1 MKEKLFFL
9 IIIVFSAQLLLGQEK
24 FTIRGEFPDNTLDGK
39 YVLLIDKSYLL
50 EEREGQKQ
58 AYDNSIKIKVIG
70 KEFFYEGT
78 VTRKPYFAQISYDGS
93 SFHKET
99 DINLFVEPGNIYI
112 RMVDWDTD
120 ANVSGTSINEDYNTY
135 ILEREA
141 QWSAV
146 YWNRDRR
153 KVAEDSTKTE
163 NSNLLDT
170 SVTEQRSEGRFT
182 FLEKYAKYPNVI
194 YEICNEPN
202 GGASWSGN
210 IKPYAEKIIPVI
222 RKNAPNS
229 VIIVGTP
236 TWSQEIDKPLSDPLS
251 YKNVMYAFH
260 FYAAT
265 HAGLRSNVENCVA
278 QGLPVFVSE
287 FGTCDA
293 SGGGANDFNETQKW
307 LSYFDKQGISYCNW
321 SICNKDETCS
331 VLRPGTSANGN
342 WSESDLTENG
352 KWMRNWFRK
361 H

>member
-24 FTIRGEFPDNTLDGK
+24 FTIRGEFPDNTLDGE

-194 YEICNEPN
+194 RVMLARDLRTKYPIRESELSQYLRIIDSMPQADRDVFLSWWDYIIKEQEFKKKTRIILDSLIGDPPRFIETIPSNSPSAAMKNE
-202 GGASWSGN
+202 
-210 IKPYAEKIIPVI
+210 
-222 RKNAPNS
+222 
-229 VIIVGTP
+229 
-236 TWSQEIDKPLSDPLS
+236 
-251 YKNVMYAFH
+251 
-260 FYAAT
+260 
-265 HAGLRSNVENCVA
+265 
-278 QGLPVFVSE
+278 
-287 FGTCDA
+287 
-293 SGGGANDFNETQKW
+293 
-307 LSYFDKQGISYCNW
+307 
-321 SICNKDETCS
+321 
-331 VLRPGTSANGN
+331 
-342 WSESDLTENG
+342 
-352 KWMRNWFRK
+352 
-361 H
+361 

>member
-194 YEICNEPN
+194 RVMLARDLRTKYPIRESELSQYLRIIDSMLQADRDVFLSWWDYIIKEQEFKKKTRIILDSLIGDPPRFIETIPSNSPSATMKNE
-202 GGASWSGN
+202 
-210 IKPYAEKIIPVI
+210 
-222 RKNAPNS
+222 
-229 VIIVGTP
+229 
-236 TWSQEIDKPLSDPLS
+236 
-251 YKNVMYAFH
+251 
-260 FYAAT
+260 
-265 HAGLRSNVENCVA
+265 
-278 QGLPVFVSE
+278 
-287 FGTCDA
+287 
-293 SGGGANDFNETQKW
+293 
-307 LSYFDKQGISYCNW
+307 
-321 SICNKDETCS
+321 
-331 VLRPGTSANGN
+331 
-342 WSESDLTENG
+342 
-352 KWMRNWFRK
+352 
-361 H
+361 

>member
-50 EEREGQKQ
+50 EEKEGQKQ

-194 YEICNEPN
+194 RVMLARDLRTKYPIRESELSQYLRIIDSMPQADRDVFLSWWDYIIKEQEFKKKTRIILDSLIGDPPRFIETIPSNSPSATMKNE
-202 GGASWSGN
+202 
-210 IKPYAEKIIPVI
+210 
-222 RKNAPNS
+222 
-229 VIIVGTP
+229 
-236 TWSQEIDKPLSDPLS
+236 
-251 YKNVMYAFH
+251 
-260 FYAAT
+260 
-265 HAGLRSNVENCVA
+265 
-278 QGLPVFVSE
+278 
-287 FGTCDA
+287 
-293 SGGGANDFNETQKW
+293 
-307 LSYFDKQGISYCNW
+307 
-321 SICNKDETCS
+321 
-331 VLRPGTSANGN
+331 
-342 WSESDLTENG
+342 
-352 KWMRNWFRK
+352 
-361 H
+361 

>member
-1 MKEKLFFL
+1 MKEKFFSLF
-9 IIIVFSAQLLLGQEK
+9 VFAFFAQLLLGQEK

-112 RMVDWDTD
+112 RMVDWDD
-120 ANVSGTSINEDYNTY
+120 NANVSGTSINEDYNTY

-194 YEICNEPN
+194 RVMLARDLRTKYPIRESELSQYLRIIDSMPQADRDVFLSWWDYIIKEQEFKKKTRIILDSLIGDPPRFIETIPSNSPSATMKNE
-202 GGASWSGN
+202 
-210 IKPYAEKIIPVI
+210 
-222 RKNAPNS
+222 
-229 VIIVGTP
+229 
-236 TWSQEIDKPLSDPLS
+236 
-251 YKNVMYAFH
+251 
-260 FYAAT
+260 
-265 HAGLRSNVENCVA
+265 
-278 QGLPVFVSE
+278 
-287 FGTCDA
+287 
-293 SGGGANDFNETQKW
+293 
-307 LSYFDKQGISYCNW
+307 
-321 SICNKDETCS
+321 
-331 VLRPGTSANGN
+331 
-342 WSESDLTENG
+342 
-352 KWMRNWFRK
+352 
-361 H
+361 

>member
-1 MKEKLFFL
+1 MKENLFFL
-9 IIIVFSAQLLLGQEK
+9 IIFVFSAQLLLGQEK

-194 YEICNEPN
+194 RVMLARDLRTKYPIRESELSQYLRIIDSMPQADRDVFLSWWDYIIKEQEFKKKTRIILDSLIGDPPRFIETIPSNSPSATMKNE
-202 GGASWSGN
+202 
-210 IKPYAEKIIPVI
+210 
-222 RKNAPNS
+222 
-229 VIIVGTP
+229 
-236 TWSQEIDKPLSDPLS
+236 
-251 YKNVMYAFH
+251 
-260 FYAAT
+260 
-265 HAGLRSNVENCVA
+265 
-278 QGLPVFVSE
+278 
-287 FGTCDA
+287 
-293 SGGGANDFNETQKW
+293 
-307 LSYFDKQGISYCNW
+307 
-321 SICNKDETCS
+321 
-331 VLRPGTSANGN
+331 
-342 WSESDLTENG
+342 
-352 KWMRNWFRK
+352 
-361 H
+361 

>member
-1 MKEKLFFL
+1 MKEKIFSLF
-9 IIIVFSAQLLLGQEK
+9 VFAFFAQLLLGQEK
-24 FTIRGEFPDNTLDGK
+24 ITIRGEFPDNSLDGK

-50 EEREGQKQ
+50 EERERQKQ

-194 YEICNEPN
+194 RVMLARDLRTKYPIRESELSQYLRIIDSMPQADRDVFLSWWDYIIKEQEFKKKTRIILDSLIGDPPRFIETIPSNSPSATMKNE
-202 GGASWSGN
+202 
-210 IKPYAEKIIPVI
+210 
-222 RKNAPNS
+222 
-229 VIIVGTP
+229 
-236 TWSQEIDKPLSDPLS
+236 
-251 YKNVMYAFH
+251 
-260 FYAAT
+260 
-265 HAGLRSNVENCVA
+265 
-278 QGLPVFVSE
+278 
-287 FGTCDA
+287 
-293 SGGGANDFNETQKW
+293 
-307 LSYFDKQGISYCNW
+307 
-321 SICNKDETCS
+321 
-331 VLRPGTSANGN
+331 
-342 WSESDLTENG
+342 
-352 KWMRNWFRK
+352 
-361 H
+361 

>member
-194 YEICNEPN
+194 RVMLARDLRTKYPIRESELSQYLRIIDSMPQADRDVFLSWWDYIIKEQEFKKKTRIILDSLIGDPPRFIETIPSNSPSAAMKNE
-202 GGASWSGN
+202 
-210 IKPYAEKIIPVI
+210 
-222 RKNAPNS
+222 
-229 VIIVGTP
+229 
-236 TWSQEIDKPLSDPLS
+236 
-251 YKNVMYAFH
+251 
-260 FYAAT
+260 
-265 HAGLRSNVENCVA
+265 
-278 QGLPVFVSE
+278 
-287 FGTCDA
+287 
-293 SGGGANDFNETQKW
+293 
-307 LSYFDKQGISYCNW
+307 
-321 SICNKDETCS
+321 
-331 VLRPGTSANGN
+331 
-342 WSESDLTENG
+342 
-352 KWMRNWFRK
+352 
-361 H
+361 

>member
-1 MKEKLFFL
+1 MKEKFFSLF
-9 IIIVFSAQLLLGQEK
+9 VFAFFAQLLLGQEK
-24 FTIRGEFPDNTLDGK
+24 FTIRGEFPDNSLDGK

-78 VTRKPYFAQISYDGS
+78 VTRKPFFAQISYDAPP
-93 SFHKET
+93 FHKGT

-135 ILEREA
+135 ILERKA

-194 YEICNEPN
+194 RVMLARDLRTKYPIRESELSQYLRIIDSMPQADRDVFLSWWDYIIKEQEFKKKTRIILDSLIGDPPRFIETIPSNSPSATMKNE
-202 GGASWSGN
+202 
-210 IKPYAEKIIPVI
+210 
-222 RKNAPNS
+222 
-229 VIIVGTP
+229 
-236 TWSQEIDKPLSDPLS
+236 
-251 YKNVMYAFH
+251 
-260 FYAAT
+260 
-265 HAGLRSNVENCVA
+265 
-278 QGLPVFVSE
+278 
-287 FGTCDA
+287 
-293 SGGGANDFNETQKW
+293 
-307 LSYFDKQGISYCNW
+307 
-321 SICNKDETCS
+321 
-331 VLRPGTSANGN
+331 
-342 WSESDLTENG
+342 
-352 KWMRNWFRK
+352 
-361 H
+361 

>member
-182 FLEKYAKYPNVI
+182 FLEKYAKYTNVI
-194 YEICNEPN
+194 RVMLARDLRTKYPIRESELSQYLRIIDSMPQADRDVFLSWWDYIIKEQEFKKKTRIILDSLIGDPPRFIETIPSNSPSATMKNE
-202 GGASWSGN
+202 
-210 IKPYAEKIIPVI
+210 
-222 RKNAPNS
+222 
-229 VIIVGTP
+229 
-236 TWSQEIDKPLSDPLS
+236 
-251 YKNVMYAFH
+251 
-260 FYAAT
+260 
-265 HAGLRSNVENCVA
+265 
-278 QGLPVFVSE
+278 
-287 FGTCDA
+287 
-293 SGGGANDFNETQKW
+293 
-307 LSYFDKQGISYCNW
+307 
-321 SICNKDETCS
+321 
-331 VLRPGTSANGN
+331 
-342 WSESDLTENG
+342 
-352 KWMRNWFRK
+352 
-361 H
+361 

>member
-170 SVTEQRSEGRFT
+170 SVTEQGSEGRFT

-194 YEICNEPN
+194 RVMLARDLRTKYPIRESELSQYLRIIDSMPQADRDVFLSWWDYIIKEQEFKKKTRIILDSLIGDPPRFIETIPSNSPSATMKNE
-202 GGASWSGN
+202 
-210 IKPYAEKIIPVI
+210 
-222 RKNAPNS
+222 
-229 VIIVGTP
+229 
-236 TWSQEIDKPLSDPLS
+236 
-251 YKNVMYAFH
+251 
-260 FYAAT
+260 
-265 HAGLRSNVENCVA
+265 
-278 QGLPVFVSE
+278 
-287 FGTCDA
+287 
-293 SGGGANDFNETQKW
+293 
-307 LSYFDKQGISYCNW
+307 
-321 SICNKDETCS
+321 
-331 VLRPGTSANGN
+331 
-342 WSESDLTENG
+342 
-352 KWMRNWFRK
+352 
-361 H
+361 

>member
-194 YEICNEPN
+194 RVMLARDLRTKYPIRESELSQYLRIIDSMPQADRDVFLSWWDYIIKEQEFKKKTRIILDSLIGDPPRFIETIPSSSSLTIKNE
-202 GGASWSGN
+202 
-210 IKPYAEKIIPVI
+210 
-222 RKNAPNS
+222 
-229 VIIVGTP
+229 
-236 TWSQEIDKPLSDPLS
+236 
-251 YKNVMYAFH
+251 
-260 FYAAT
+260 
-265 HAGLRSNVENCVA
+265 
-278 QGLPVFVSE
+278 
-287 FGTCDA
+287 
-293 SGGGANDFNETQKW
+293 
-307 LSYFDKQGISYCNW
+307 
-321 SICNKDETCS
+321 
-331 VLRPGTSANGN
+331 
-342 WSESDLTENG
+342 
-352 KWMRNWFRK
+352 
-361 H
+361 

>member
-1 MKEKLFFL
+1 MKEKFFSLF
-9 IIIVFSAQLLLGQEK
+9 VFAFFAQLLLGQEK

-39 YVLLIDKSYLL
+39 YVLLIDKSSLL

-58 AYDNSIKIKVIG
+58 AYANSIKIKVIG

-194 YEICNEPN
+194 RVMLARDLRTKYPIRESELSQYLCIIDSMPQADRDVFLSWWDYIIKEREFKKKTRIILDSLLGDPPRFIETIPSSSSLTIKNE
-202 GGASWSGN
+202 
-210 IKPYAEKIIPVI
+210 
-222 RKNAPNS
+222 
-229 VIIVGTP
+229 
-236 TWSQEIDKPLSDPLS
+236 
-251 YKNVMYAFH
+251 
-260 FYAAT
+260 
-265 HAGLRSNVENCVA
+265 
-278 QGLPVFVSE
+278 
-287 FGTCDA
+287 
-293 SGGGANDFNETQKW
+293 
-307 LSYFDKQGISYCNW
+307 
-321 SICNKDETCS
+321 
-331 VLRPGTSANGN
+331 
-342 WSESDLTENG
+342 
-352 KWMRNWFRK
+352 
-361 H
+361 

>member
-120 ANVSGTSINEDYNTY
+120 TNVSGTSINEDYNTY

-194 YEICNEPN
+194 RVMLARDLRTKYPIRESELSQYLRIIDSMPQADRDVFLSWWDYIIKEQEFKKKTRIILDSLIGDPPRFIETIPSNSPSATMKNE
-202 GGASWSGN
+202 
-210 IKPYAEKIIPVI
+210 
-222 RKNAPNS
+222 
-229 VIIVGTP
+229 
-236 TWSQEIDKPLSDPLS
+236 
-251 YKNVMYAFH
+251 
-260 FYAAT
+260 
-265 HAGLRSNVENCVA
+265 
-278 QGLPVFVSE
+278 
-287 FGTCDA
+287 
-293 SGGGANDFNETQKW
+293 
-307 LSYFDKQGISYCNW
+307 
-321 SICNKDETCS
+321 
-331 VLRPGTSANGN
+331 
-342 WSESDLTENG
+342 
-352 KWMRNWFRK
+352 
-361 H
+361 

>member
-120 ANVSGTSINEDYNTY
+120 ANVSGTSIKEDYNTY

-194 YEICNEPN
+194 RVMLARDLRTKYPIRESELSQYLRIIDSMPQADRDVFLSWWDYIIKEQEFKKKTRIILDSLIGDPPRFIETIPSNSPSATMKNE
-202 GGASWSGN
+202 
-210 IKPYAEKIIPVI
+210 
-222 RKNAPNS
+222 
-229 VIIVGTP
+229 
-236 TWSQEIDKPLSDPLS
+236 
-251 YKNVMYAFH
+251 
-260 FYAAT
+260 
-265 HAGLRSNVENCVA
+265 
-278 QGLPVFVSE
+278 
-287 FGTCDA
+287 
-293 SGGGANDFNETQKW
+293 
-307 LSYFDKQGISYCNW
+307 
-321 SICNKDETCS
+321 
-331 VLRPGTSANGN
+331 
-342 WSESDLTENG
+342 
-352 KWMRNWFRK
+352 
-361 H
+361 

>member
-182 FLEKYAKYPNVI
+182 FRKKYAKYPNVI
-194 YEICNEPN
+194 RVMLARDLRTKYPIRESELSQYLRIIDSMPQADRDVFLSWWDYIIKEREFKKKTRIILDSLIGDPPRFIETIPSNLPSATMKNE
-202 GGASWSGN
+202 
-210 IKPYAEKIIPVI
+210 
-222 RKNAPNS
+222 
-229 VIIVGTP
+229 
-236 TWSQEIDKPLSDPLS
+236 
-251 YKNVMYAFH
+251 
-260 FYAAT
+260 
-265 HAGLRSNVENCVA
+265 
-278 QGLPVFVSE
+278 
-287 FGTCDA
+287 
-293 SGGGANDFNETQKW
+293 
-307 LSYFDKQGISYCNW
+307 
-321 SICNKDETCS
+321 
-331 VLRPGTSANGN
+331 
-342 WSESDLTENG
+342 
-352 KWMRNWFRK
+352 
-361 H
+361 

>member
-194 YEICNEPN
+194 RVMLARDLRTKYPIRESELSQYLRIIDSRPQADRDVFLSWWDYIIKEQEFKKKTRIILDSLIGDPPRFIETIPSNSPSATMKNE
-202 GGASWSGN
+202 
-210 IKPYAEKIIPVI
+210 
-222 RKNAPNS
+222 
-229 VIIVGTP
+229 
-236 TWSQEIDKPLSDPLS
+236 
-251 YKNVMYAFH
+251 
-260 FYAAT
+260 
-265 HAGLRSNVENCVA
+265 
-278 QGLPVFVSE
+278 
-287 FGTCDA
+287 
-293 SGGGANDFNETQKW
+293 
-307 LSYFDKQGISYCNW
+307 
-321 SICNKDETCS
+321 
-331 VLRPGTSANGN
+331 
-342 WSESDLTENG
+342 
-352 KWMRNWFRK
+352 
-361 H
+361 

>member
-194 YEICNEPN
+194 RVMLARDLRTKYPIRESELSQYRRIIDSMPQADRDVFLSWWDYIIKEQEFKKKTRIILDSLIGDPPRFIETIPSNSPSATMKNE
-202 GGASWSGN
+202 
-210 IKPYAEKIIPVI
+210 
-222 RKNAPNS
+222 
-229 VIIVGTP
+229 
-236 TWSQEIDKPLSDPLS
+236 
-251 YKNVMYAFH
+251 
-260 FYAAT
+260 
-265 HAGLRSNVENCVA
+265 
-278 QGLPVFVSE
+278 
-287 FGTCDA
+287 
-293 SGGGANDFNETQKW
+293 
-307 LSYFDKQGISYCNW
+307 
-321 SICNKDETCS
+321 
-331 VLRPGTSANGN
+331 
-342 WSESDLTENG
+342 
-352 KWMRNWFRK
+352 
-361 H
+361 

>member
-39 YVLLIDKSYLL
+39 YVLLIHKSYLL

-194 YEICNEPN
+194 RVMLARDLRTKYPIRESELSQYLRIIDSMPQADRDVFLSWWDYIIKEQEFKKKTRIILDSLIGDPPRFIETIPSNSPSATMKNE
-202 GGASWSGN
+202 
-210 IKPYAEKIIPVI
+210 
-222 RKNAPNS
+222 
-229 VIIVGTP
+229 
-236 TWSQEIDKPLSDPLS
+236 
-251 YKNVMYAFH
+251 
-260 FYAAT
+260 
-265 HAGLRSNVENCVA
+265 
-278 QGLPVFVSE
+278 
-287 FGTCDA
+287 
-293 SGGGANDFNETQKW
+293 
-307 LSYFDKQGISYCNW
+307 
-321 SICNKDETCS
+321 
-331 VLRPGTSANGN
+331 
-342 WSESDLTENG
+342 
-352 KWMRNWFRK
+352 
-361 H
+361 

>member
-1 MKEKLFFL
+1 MKENLFFL
-9 IIIVFSAQLLLGQEK
+9 IIFVFSAQLLLGQEK

-39 YVLLIDKSYLL
+39 SVLLIDKSYLL

-58 AYDNSIKIKVIG
+58 AYDNSIKIKGIG

-78 VTRKPYFAQISYDGS
+78 VTRKPYFAQISYDGP

-153 KVAEDSTKTE
+153 KMAEDSTKTE
-163 NSNLLDT
+163 NSKLLDT

-194 YEICNEPN
+194 RVMLARDLRTKYPIRESELSQYLRIIDSMPQADRDVFLSWWDYIIKEREFKKKTRIILDSLIGDPPRFIETIPSNSPSATMKNE
-202 GGASWSGN
+202 
-210 IKPYAEKIIPVI
+210 
-222 RKNAPNS
+222 
-229 VIIVGTP
+229 
-236 TWSQEIDKPLSDPLS
+236 
-251 YKNVMYAFH
+251 
-260 FYAAT
+260 
-265 HAGLRSNVENCVA
+265 
-278 QGLPVFVSE
+278 
-287 FGTCDA
+287 
-293 SGGGANDFNETQKW
+293 
-307 LSYFDKQGISYCNW
+307 
-321 SICNKDETCS
+321 
-331 VLRPGTSANGN
+331 
-342 WSESDLTENG
+342 
-352 KWMRNWFRK
+352 
-361 H
+361 

>member
-78 VTRKPYFAQISYDGS
+78 VTRKAYFAQISYHGS

-194 YEICNEPN
+194 RVMLARDLRTKYPIRESELSQYLRIIDSMPQADRDVFLSWWDYIIKEQEFKKKTRIILDSLIGDPPRFIETIPSNSPSATMKNE
-202 GGASWSGN
+202 
-210 IKPYAEKIIPVI
+210 
-222 RKNAPNS
+222 
-229 VIIVGTP
+229 
-236 TWSQEIDKPLSDPLS
+236 
-251 YKNVMYAFH
+251 
-260 FYAAT
+260 
-265 HAGLRSNVENCVA
+265 
-278 QGLPVFVSE
+278 
-287 FGTCDA
+287 
-293 SGGGANDFNETQKW
+293 
-307 LSYFDKQGISYCNW
+307 
-321 SICNKDETCS
+321 
-331 VLRPGTSANGN
+331 
-342 WSESDLTENG
+342 
-352 KWMRNWFRK
+352 
-361 H
+361 

>member
-194 YEICNEPN
+194 RVMLARDLRTKYPIRESELSQYLRIIDSMPQ
-202 GGASWSGN
+202 ADRDVFLSWSDYV
-210 IKPYAEKIIPVI
+210 IKEQEFKTKTRIILDSLIGDPPRFI
-222 RKNAPNS
+222 ETIPSNSPSATMKN
-229 VIIVGTP
+229 
-236 TWSQEIDKPLSDPLS
+236 E
-251 YKNVMYAFH
+251 
-260 FYAAT
+260 
-265 HAGLRSNVENCVA
+265 
-278 QGLPVFVSE
+278 
-287 FGTCDA
+287 
-293 SGGGANDFNETQKW
+293 
-307 LSYFDKQGISYCNW
+307 
-321 SICNKDETCS
+321 
-331 VLRPGTSANGN
+331 
-342 WSESDLTENG
+342 
-352 KWMRNWFRK
+352 
-361 H
+361 

>member
-146 YWNRDRR
+146 YWYRDRR

-194 YEICNEPN
+194 RVMLARDLRTKYPIRESELSQYLRIIDSMPQADRDVFLSWWDYIIKEQEFKKKTRIILDSLIGDPPRFIETIPSNSPSATMKNE
-202 GGASWSGN
+202 
-210 IKPYAEKIIPVI
+210 
-222 RKNAPNS
+222 
-229 VIIVGTP
+229 
-236 TWSQEIDKPLSDPLS
+236 
-251 YKNVMYAFH
+251 
-260 FYAAT
+260 
-265 HAGLRSNVENCVA
+265 
-278 QGLPVFVSE
+278 
-287 FGTCDA
+287 
-293 SGGGANDFNETQKW
+293 
-307 LSYFDKQGISYCNW
+307 
-321 SICNKDETCS
+321 
-331 VLRPGTSANGN
+331 
-342 WSESDLTENG
+342 
-352 KWMRNWFRK
+352 
-361 H
+361 